1 MYPVHA
7 PCKPH
12 MLCVAFSNGVF
23 SIKRFSNNSF
33 EECGFFLLV
42 GWRGL
47 TSLME
52 CLFSLLVGRRVLTTT
67 CLILICFDNQVDITP
82 PSDLIAQVKPTTND
96 GGIDGNLLFML
107 GDQVTHDNYNSTP
120 APFTP
125 GPSHCIVDGQ
135 LCFMLE
141 QMFDDDCSD

>member
-1 MYPVHA
+1 MYCIFQWCFFNKKILQQLVT
-7 PCKPH
+7 K
-12 MLCVAFSNGVF
+12 
-23 SIKRFSNNSF
+23 SF
-33 EECGFFLLV
+33 EECVFFAC
-42 GWRGL
+42 WL
-47 TSLME
+47 TWANIME
-52 CLFSLLVGRRVLTTT
+52 CLFSLLVGQRVLTTT

-125 GPSHCIVDGQ
+125 GPSHCIVDGK

-141 QMFDDDCSD
+141 QMFDDDCSN